1 MTKPIPLP
9 EESKYID
16 TSKWQDSSDP
26 IERMAYWINWL
37 SPHNLWKSKSALQE
51 MLSQAQQEV
60 VESAVYVL
68 TAYDTEKERNG
79 EVIVVDNKEQA
90 FEIEKTLQSIYGVRN
105 VMFSSRKINDIPVVI
120 LEALQKEKK

>member
-60 VESAVYVL
+60 VERERERIWDYIDERLQDEVS
-68 TAYDTEKERNG
+68 KE
-79 EVIVVDNKEQA
+79 
-90 FEIEKTLQSIYGVRN
+90 TLADLA
-105 VMFSSRKINDIPVVI
+105 KIIF
-120 LEALQKEKK
+120 EALQTKGQDE

>member
-51 MLSQAQQEV
+51 MLSQARQEAVKLAEKRVAVAYQKALLEVGKISPGLLQQIN
-60 VESAVYVL
+60 AL
-68 TAYDTEKERNG
+68 AY
-79 EVIVVDNKEQA
+79 
-90 FEIEKTLQSIYGVRN
+90 
-105 VMFSSRKINDIPVVI
+105 
-120 LEALQKEKK
+120 EAMQKGQNE

>member
-51 MLSQAQQEV
+51 MLSQAQQEA
-60 VESAVYVL
+60 VER
-68 TAYDTEKERNG
+68 ERSRIDKLMNR
-79 EVIVVDNKEQA
+79 
-90 FEIEKTLQSIYGVRN
+90 FEKTN
-105 VMFSSRKINDIPVVI
+105 RKITDKIAGWYW
-120 LEALQKEKK
+120 LRSQLREALQTKGQDD